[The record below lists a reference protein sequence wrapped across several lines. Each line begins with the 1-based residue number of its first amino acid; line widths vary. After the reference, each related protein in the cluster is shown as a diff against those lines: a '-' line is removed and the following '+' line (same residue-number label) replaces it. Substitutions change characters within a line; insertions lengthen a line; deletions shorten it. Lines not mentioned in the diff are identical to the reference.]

1 MMRGRKL
8 VLMALALVALGLS
21 ALAAT
26 KGLPFRGTESFATSC
41 SSCDARH
48 QNHMRL
54 TLKEA
59 GT

>member
-1 MMRGRKL
+1 MTGRKL

-26 KGLPFRGTESFATSC
+26 RGLPFHRTESLATSC

-48 QNHMRL
+48 QSHKRIA
-54 TLKEA
+54 A
-59 GT
+59 GR